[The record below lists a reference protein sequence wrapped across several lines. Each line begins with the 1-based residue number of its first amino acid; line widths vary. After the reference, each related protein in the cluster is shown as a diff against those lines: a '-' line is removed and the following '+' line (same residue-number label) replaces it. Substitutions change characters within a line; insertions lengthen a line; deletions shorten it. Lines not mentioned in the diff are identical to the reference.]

1 MFWANFFRFQK
12 SLINFISGRSF
23 IINPKYEQFLKD
35 GVPFRILSGTFHYFR
50 SFPETWERKLKI
62 MKAAGL
68 NTVCTYVCCEWNLNY
83 SLTTQSG
90 NADEEFFCPFIRH
103 IEWSLHNPK
112 ENVYDFSGMANLIKF
127 IELASKHGLLVIVKP
142 GPYIG
147 ADRDFGGHPVS

>member
-1 MFWANFFRFQK
+1 MLIYWKNFF
-12 SLINFISGRSF
+12 
-23 IINPKYEQFLKD
+23 
-35 GVPFRILSGTFHYFR
+35 
-50 SFPETWERKLKI
+50 
-62 MKAAGL
+62 
-68 NTVCTYVCCEWNLNY
+68 
-83 SLTTQSG
+83 
-90 NADEEFFCPFIRH
+90 PFIRH